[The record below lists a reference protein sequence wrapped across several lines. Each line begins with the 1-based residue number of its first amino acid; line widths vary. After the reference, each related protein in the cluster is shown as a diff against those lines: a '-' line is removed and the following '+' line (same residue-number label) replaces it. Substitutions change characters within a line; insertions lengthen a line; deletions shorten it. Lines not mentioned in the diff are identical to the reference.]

1 MANVGAPYPWQSVLW
16 DAVVARLEA
25 GRLPHALLIA
35 GPPGWGQWEF
45 ALVLARRILGLESVA
60 AEDPIIHPDF
70 RLMTIEEGKRQI
82 LVDQIRGLNQ
92 FAFETA
98 SAGGA
103 KVAVIAP
110 AEALNVN
117 AANALLKTLEEPP
130 SNTYLLLGSFA
141 AGRLLPTITSR
152 CQRLTLGIGGQERAR
167 EWLLAEAGSGAN
179 TEAAM
184 FFAGGAPLAALALLE
199 EGTLGDAQTLER
211 CLLDP
216 RGDVGSLLQLAN
228 KHSLDE
234 LLDWWLRIAVR
245 WESEAPGRL
254 ESFEF
259 LDALIGLKAEA
270 LAVPLNAPLVVQSLQ
285 RRWCD
290 LAHKSVHS
298 N

>member
-1 MANVGAPYPWQSVLW
+1 MRPACPTTRWTLRSICSAMLSLNSELGRRASSAPP
-16 DAVVARLEA
+16 R
-25 GRLPHALLIA
+25 P
-35 GPPGWGQWEF
+35 
-45 ALVLARRILGLESVA
+45 
-60 AEDPIIHPDF
+60 
-70 RLMTIEEGKRQI
+70 
-82 LVDQIRGLNQ
+82 
-92 FAFETA
+92 
-98 SAGGA
+98 
-103 KVAVIAP
+103 
-110 AEALNVN
+110 
-117 AANALLKTLEEPP
+117 
-130 SNTYLLLGSFA
+130 
-141 AGRLLPTITSR
+141 PTITSR

>member
-70 RLMTIEEGKRQI
+70 RLVTIEEGKRQI

-199 EGTLGDAQTLER
+199 EGTLADAQTLER

>member
-16 DAVVARLEA
+16 DEVVARLEA
-25 GRLPHALLIA
+25 GGLPHALLIA

-70 RLMTIEEGKRQI
+70 RLVTIEEGKRQI

>member
-25 GRLPHALLIA
+25 GGLPHALLIA

-70 RLMTIEEGKRQI
+70 RLVTIEEGKRQI

-152 CQRLTLGIGGQERAR
+152 CQRFTLGIGGQERAR

>member
-25 GRLPHALLIA
+25 GGLPHALLIA

-70 RLMTIEEGKRQI
+70 RLVTIEEGKRQI